1 MKYKMS
7 IDLLR
12 TPMRDTMNSIT
23 HGSIRF
29 DTTKIGAREYKYIHS
44 MRNAVNI
51 KCKYK

>member
-1 MKYKMS
+1 MTYTIS

-12 TPMRDTMNSIT
+12 ATMLDTMNSII
-23 HGSIRF
+23 HGSIHF